1 MTTLIFTITHFCDKL
16 FLLGGK
22 RGMKDEYLM
31 LRNEILKD
39 YDIIQNSRYLLY
51 VAVASIL
58 SFSISQEEPLLFL
71 IPYVV
76 IIPTYLV
83 SIDYTL
89 DMYRIA
95 TYLMIFIEPVEFN
108 WENRQYKFNY
118 IINKKIPRRYNFF
131 IFLLLALQLHVQYCF
146 LFLLNIQLI

>member
-1 MTTLIFTITHFCDKL
+1 
-16 FLLGGK
+16 
-22 RGMKDEYLM
+22 MKDEYLM

-58 SFSISQEEPLLFL
+58 SFSLSQEEPLLFL

-95 TYLMIFIEPVEFN
+95 TYLMVFIEPVEFN

-118 IINKKIPRRYNFF
+118 IINKKNSKKI
-131 IFLLLALQLHVQYCF
+131 
-146 LFLLNIQLI
+146 